1 MMKPF
6 FSIVMPTYKRPER
19 LKRAVESVLNQSFKD
34 FEIIIVNNADE
45 KIILPIQDDRISVLQ
60 EEKKGANYA
69 RNKGIENAKADFI
82 CFLDDDDVYLDNH
95 LETMHNMILKHD
107 KKVALYRTFTNQE
120 VLPGV
125 FENQPVITKPN
136 EDTALDHVMTILL
149 VMHCVCCHRDILEK
163 IKFDSSIP
171 VAQDYHMW
179 VRIVTE
185 YPLIEIPSITTVYYY
200 SSDSTSSPSLEKFL
214 LYIDVY
220 KKLFSLD
227 KVKINLRKEIQHRRL
242 FNYYNLILHCHLTE
256 LTFRMFVKII
266 WGSAHYK
273 PSYMLNFEFYKLF
286 AKYFISKLR
295 N

>member
-1 MMKPF
+1 MMKPL

-136 EDTALDHVMTILL
+136 EDTDLDHVMTILL